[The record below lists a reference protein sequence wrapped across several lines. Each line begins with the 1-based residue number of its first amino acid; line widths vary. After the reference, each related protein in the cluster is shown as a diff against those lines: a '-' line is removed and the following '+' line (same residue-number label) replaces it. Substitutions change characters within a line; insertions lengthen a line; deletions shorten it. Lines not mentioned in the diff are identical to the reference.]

1 MARYLVTGGCGFIGS
16 HLIERLLAAGHEV
29 RVLDDLSTGKR
40 ENLPDGVPV
49 MVGDVADAGAV
60 GAAMAGEDGK
70 GVDGCFHL
78 AAVASVDRS
87 REAWLETHHAN
98 LSGTIAVFDAARR
111 ANPAGPVPVIYASSA
126 AVYGDNPDMP
136 LNEDAATRPLS
147 AYGADKLGC
156 ELHARVADGVHGVP
170 TAGFRFFN
178 VYGPRQDPMSPYSG
192 VISIFARRV
201 ARGEDVEIHGDGQQV
216 RDFVFV
222 GDVVRILALAMER
235 RFAGAQVYN
244 LCTGRATS
252 LVMLLEVL
260 QELCGSKVR
269 RRHTEPRA
277 GDIRMSIGDP
287 SLMRSTFDTVCQVG
301 LLQGLSA
308 TLTGRGPA
316 RAREARAAGPSA
328 RPGLVLGALVLAMMA
343 FSTSG
348 LVRGKLVGASASA
361 NWRV

>member
-1 MARYLVTGGCGFIGS
+1 MAHYLITGGCGFIGS
-16 HLIERLLAAGHEV
+16 HLADRLLADGH
-29 RVLDDLSTGKR
+29 RVTILDNLSSGR
-40 ENLPDGVPV
+40 LENKPSAAKLV
-49 MVGDVADAGAV
+49 VGDVADPDAV
-60 GAAMAGEDGK
+60 REAMAGDAGE
-70 GVDGCFHL
+70 GVDGVFHL
-78 AAVASVDRS
+78 AAVASVQKS
-87 REAWLETHHAN
+87 RELWAETHRTN
-98 LSGTIAVFDAARR
+98 LLGTVTVFEAARDAKR
-111 ANPAGPVPVIYASSA
+111 GGPIPVVYASSA
-126 AVYGDNPDMP
+126 AIYGDNSNTP
-136 LNEDAATRPLS
+136 LNEDELPRPLS
-147 AYGADKLGC
+147 AYGVDKLGC
-156 ELHARVADGVHGVP
+156 EMHARVAWAIQGVP
-170 TAGFRFFN
+170 TVGFRFFN

-277 GDIRMSIGDP
+277 GDIRVSIGDP
-287 SLMRSTFDTVCQVG
+287 SLLRSTFDTVCQVG

-308 TLTGRGPA
+308 TLTGRMP
-316 RAREARAAGPSA
+316 
-328 RPGLVLGALVLAMMA
+328 
-343 FSTSG
+343 
-348 LVRGKLVGASASA
+348 
-361 NWRV
+361 